1 MKLNLKDILKPT
13 LILAVICLVASAA
26 LVGTNFLTKNQ
37 IIKINAEKAEESR
50 QLVMGEDVTFEEAE
64 EGGYY
69 IGKRGDEVVGYVFE
83 TEASGYGGTVK
94 VMTGILENGTISG
107 VVILEHAETPGLG
120 ANAEKESFRDQYKQD
135 ISQGDLEV
143 VKNQAASDG
152 TVEAMTGATIT
163 TTAVTNAVNEAA
175 EMFRSLKGG
184 A

>member
-1 MKLNLKDILKPT
+1 MKLNVKDILKPT

-26 LVGTNFLTKNQ
+26 LVGTNYLTADQ
-37 IIKINAEKAEESR
+37 IVKINKENAEASRLLVLNEAE
-50 QLVMGEDVTFEEAE
+50 TFEEAE
-64 EGGYY
+64 GYY
-69 IGKRGDEVVGYVFE
+69 IGKSGDEVVGYVFE
-83 TEASGYGGTVK
+83 TEASGYGGAVK
-94 VMTGILENGTISG
+94 VMTGIMEDGTVSG

-120 ANAEKESFRDQYKQD
+120 ANAEKDDFRDQYKQD

-175 EMFRSLKGG
+175 EIFRSLKGG